1 PAVFG
6 RRYWSCSRNGTGCRA
21 VRRNGWD
28 PLPPAFGRLATPYPR
43 SSAFGRRYLPPSLR
57 SGGLILA
64 LASLR
69 GTHPG
74 SRFAPGDSSWPSL
87 RSGGLITGPSRFSL
101 DTGRGFRDTCLVDN
115 WGFREAVGIT

>member
-1 PAVFG
+1 MVTVVG
-6 RRYWSCSRNGTGCRA
+6 RYGEMACR
-21 VRRNGWD
+21 
-28 PLPPAFGRLATPYPR
+28 PLPPVFGLRPAGPPTP
-43 SSAFGRRYLPPSLR
+43 
-57 SGGLILA
+57 

-74 SRFAPGDSSWPSL
+74 SRFAPADSSSLSLRSGGLILALAALRETHPRSRCAPGDSSSLSL

>member
-1 PAVFG
+1 MVTVVG
-6 RRYWSCSRNGTGCRA
+6 RYGEMDG
-21 VRRNGWD
+21 
-28 PLPPAFGRLATPYPR
+28 TPYPR
-43 SSAFGRRYLPPSLR
+43 PPAGWTPYPRPSAGGTFPPRFAPGDSSSLSLR

-69 GTHPG
+69 GTHPR
-74 SRFAPGDSSWPSL
+74 SRFAPGDSSSLSL

-115 WGFREAVGIT
+115 WGFREAVG